1 MFFVG
6 LALFFYAVSWSV
18 NEYGKTAWYIGIG
31 LPWLSL
37 FSRILI
43 SLLCDFMFKIDSA
56 FDKIGWGYSYAFC
69 SIIYVIVMSIIAK
82 TVFPFI
88 PHLAACACFIAE
100 AYIEKLYATS
110 DKREKEIKDS
120 AEFLESK
127 LESIDRIIIKINE
140 SGELR
145 DRLTETLFTQ
155 TSESYRTL
163 SKMKNLKGE

>member
-1 MFFVG
+1 MEKEKERKIIILFFVG

-69 SIIYVIVMSIIAK
+69 
-82 TVFPFI
+82 
-88 PHLAACACFIAE
+88 
-100 AYIEKLYATS
+100 
-110 DKREKEIKDS
+110 KR
-120 AEFLESK
+120 FL
-127 LESIDRIIIKINE
+127 
-140 SGELR
+140 
-145 DRLTETLFTQ
+145 
-155 TSESYRTL
+155 
-163 SKMKNLKGE
+163 